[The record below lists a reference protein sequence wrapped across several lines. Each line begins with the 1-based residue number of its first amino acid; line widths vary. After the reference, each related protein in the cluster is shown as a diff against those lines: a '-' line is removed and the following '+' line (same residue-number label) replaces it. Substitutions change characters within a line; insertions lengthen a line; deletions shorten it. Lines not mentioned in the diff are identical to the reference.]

1 MLVTHDWQTLEKRPH
16 FQLATH
22 SPSELALFRVEQ
34 ERLVVQLAS
43 SEEAV
48 SFSEITRINLQ
59 QTLGAYVAIVHRR
72 SGRPL
77 MIRSRCVMPGMK
89 IEDRV
94 AEYAELVRQL
104 HLACAPYQAGIEFI
118 GGSTAKLWLSWLLLL
133 VSPALLLLALI
144 AMADGRR
151 RLLLLVP
158 VAIGGFVAGVA
169 GLKQGRGTPYDPNV
183 PPAKLLPTGE

>member
-1 MLVTHDWQTLEKRPH
+1 MTLEVGPLAIGDPLKEQPH

-59 QTLGAYVAIVHRR
+59 HTLGAYVAIVHRR

-77 MIRSRCVMPGMK
+77 MIRSRCVIRSRESPGW
-89 IEDRV
+89 
-94 AEYAELVRQL
+94 Q
-104 HLACAPYQAGIEFI
+104 
-118 GGSTAKLWLSWLLLL
+118 
-133 VSPALLLLALI
+133 
-144 AMADGRR
+144 
-151 RLLLLVP
+151 
-158 VAIGGFVAGVA
+158 
-169 GLKQGRGTPYDPNV
+169 
-183 PPAKLLPTGE
+183 

>member
-1 MLVTHDWQTLEKRPH
+1 MDDTLKEQPH

-59 QTLGAYVAIVHRR
+59 HTLGAYVAIVHRR
-72 SGRPL
+72 TGRPL

-89 IEDRV
+89 IKDRV

-104 HLACAPYQAGIEFI
+104 HLACSPYQAGIEFI

-133 VSPALLLLALI
+133 ISPAQLLLAAL
-144 AMADGRR
+144 AVADGRR

-158 VAIGGFVAGVA
+158 VAIGGFVAGLA
-169 GLKQGRGTPYDPNV
+169 GLKQGGGTPYDPKA
-183 PPAKLLPTGE
+183 PPTKLLPAGEQRIE